1 MSRDVLRS
9 LARSLLST
17 GLALAIASPLAAQ
30 ATGSVRGRVIVEG
43 ANRPLPQAQ
52 VGVVGTAI
60 GAQTNENG
68 EYRLSNVPA
77 GPRTIRVVR
86 LGFAPASAQVN
97 VAAGE
102 TATLDFVIREAPVAL
117 EQVVVT
123 ATGDVRRKEITNSMA
138 TISAEQIQNAPV
150 ANAQQLLSAQTP
162 GGDRAG

>member
-117 EQVVVT
+117 EPT
-123 ATGDVRRKEITNSMA
+123 FTG
-138 TISAEQIQNAPV
+138 
-150 ANAQQLLSAQTP
+150 
-162 GGDRAG
+162 

>member
-68 EYRLSNVPA
+68 EYRLSNARWPA
-77 GPRTIRVVR
+77 HDSRRAPRLRPRVGPGERRRRRDGDAR
-86 LGFAPASAQVN
+86 LRHP
-97 VAAGE
+97 
-102 TATLDFVIREAPVAL
+102 
-117 EQVVVT
+117 
-123 ATGDVRRKEITNSMA
+123 
-138 TISAEQIQNAPV
+138 
-150 ANAQQLLSAQTP
+150 
-162 GGDRAG
+162 